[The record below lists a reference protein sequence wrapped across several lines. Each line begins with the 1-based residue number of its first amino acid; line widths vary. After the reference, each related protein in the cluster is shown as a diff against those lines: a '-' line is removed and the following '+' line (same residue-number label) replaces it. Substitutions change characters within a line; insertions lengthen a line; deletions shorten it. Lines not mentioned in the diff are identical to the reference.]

1 MKTIITWAWAETMLV
16 KVVDKY
22 NPDSSPELLKIC

>member
-16 KVVDKY
+16 KLWTNEITTQVTEIV
-22 NPDSSPELLKIC
+22 KIG